1 MDESE
6 YVIVRIA
13 AETTGYTSNY
23 IRRLIRAGLVP
34 SKDIGVWLVHLPSL
48 KEYKAQMDAQGT
60 KKYDPTQDP
69 NSKKISSSE
78 RDR

>member
-1 MDESE
+1 MDDSE

-13 AETTGYTSNY
+13 AEATGYTANY

-48 KEYKAQMDAQGT
+48 RSYKAQMDAQGT
-60 KKYDPTQDP
+60 KKYDPTQEPDT
-69 NSKKISSSE
+69 KKISPPK